1 MRSSSLV
8 RVGVGVG
15 LLSGAWA
22 WVAAPRDARADEF
35 EATRSEALV
44 ERAHD
49 IALTI
54 HDGHA
59 ELVVQRTVF
68 NGGDRHDQAMFW
80 IDVPGGGVAVG
91 LRTRAM
97 LRGRP
102 HWYDGELLEAEL
114 AAARY
119 RELTGIG
126 GYYPKDPALLSWR
139 SAEQLALQV
148 FPCPP
153 QETKAVEYTLLLPTN
168 YEDGRHHLELPAMG
182 TETTPAIVQVRG
194 ASARDQVFVDG
205 LPVGRG
211 AVVSMDDG
219 HAFALG
225 RAEAP
230 TFDGGLAVVPIS
242 DGRVLFHYDLEAAPT
257 ISQVPRDADVVVLL
271 DRSRSLGDED
281 LAAEVTLARSYLTH
295 FERPGL
301 DARAA
306 VVAFDRRPEDLS
318 GGLAPVGE
326 TVALLEHTTLV
337 GRNGSHLDAA
347 LAHAEALLDRTKP
360 GRARRVVVLTDR
372 QMRASLPVARIEALA
387 RRTGALVHVVDA
399 TVGETGLERVEEDD
413 PWSAVPRRTGG
424 VLWTAQVEV
433 GSADIPRQV
442 DTFEELA
449 RPVRVHHLEI
459 EAPGI
464 QAASLGAPET
474 LVEGTGTSALL
485 LADRSV
491 RHVVMTGLRWATPVR
506 KVLLPSADEAERWS
520 ALAFGT
526 DLTASLSEPEM
537 MVLAVRGHAVSPVTS
552 YLAIEPGVRP
562 STEGLEA
569 GEGLG
574 LSGFGSGSGGS
585 SGAIGLGHRV
595 AAPDR
600 LALLRAHLDAA
611 RQACGAGP
619 KARAVLETTFA
630 EIVDITTVRVDGD
643 AATEDCVRE
652 ALWGTLLEGAFDA
665 PFAAW
670 DVEI

>member
-1 MRSSSLV
+1 M
-8 RVGVGVG
+8 GVGVG

-22 WVAAPRDARADEF
+22 YLAEPRDARADSF
-35 EATRSEALV
+35 AATRSEALV
-44 ERAHD
+44 ERTHD
-49 IALTI
+49 IALTM

-68 NGGDRHDQAMFW
+68 NGGERHDQAMFW

-91 LRTRAM
+91 LRTQAM

-119 RELTGIG
+119 QELTGIG

-139 SAEQLALQV
+139 SAVQLALQV
-148 FPCPP
+148 FPCAP
-153 QETKAVEYTLLLPTN
+153 QQTKAVEYTLLLPTR
-168 YEDGRHHLELPAMG
+168 YADGRYHLELPAMG
-182 TETTPAIVQVRG
+182 TESVNATVQARG
-194 ASARDQVFVDG
+194 ASARDQIFVDG

-211 AVVSMDDG
+211 AVVSMDG
-219 HAFALG
+219 EHSFALA
-225 RAEAP
+225 RAQAP

-257 ISQVPRDADVVVLL
+257 ISTVPRNADVVVLM
-271 DRSRSLGDED
+271 DRSRSLDDED
-281 LAAEVTLARSYLTH
+281 LSAEVTLARSYLTH

-318 GGLAPVGE
+318 GGLVPVGE

-337 GRNGSHLDAA
+337 GRNGSHLDGA
-347 LAHAEALLDRTKP
+347 LAHAEALLDGGTP

-372 QMRASLPVARIEALA
+372 HMRASLPVARIEALA
-387 RRTGALVHVVDA
+387 RRTGALVHVVDTTA
-399 TVGETGLERVEEDD
+399 GETGLERAADDD
-413 PWSAVPRRTGG
+413 PWSVVPRGTGG
-424 VLWTAQVEV
+424 VLWAAQVEV
-433 GSADIPRQV
+433 GTTDIPHQV

-449 RPVRVHHLEI
+449 RPVRVHDLRI

-464 QAASLGAPET
+464 EAASLGAPET
-474 LVEGTGTSALL
+474 LDEGSGTSALI

-506 KVLLPSADEAERWS
+506 KVLLPNAGEAERWS

-526 DLTASLSEPEM
+526 DLTASLTEPEM

-562 STEGLEA
+562 STEGLEE

-574 LSGFGSGSGGS
+574 LSGFGTGGGGSGSGRAFGH
-585 SGAIGLGHRV
+585 GGRAI
-595 AAPDR
+595 DR
-600 LALLRAHLDAA
+600 GALLRAHLDAA
-611 RQACGAGP
+611 RLACGAGP

-630 EIVDITTVRVDGD
+630 EIVDIATVRVDGD

-652 ALWGTLLEGAFDA
+652 ALWRTLLEGAFDA
-665 PFAAW
+665 ASATW